1 MTYSFLERTGQPE
14 VYLVN
19 KQEESVSFNV
29 LAATFILE
37 FSSSQM
43 FLMIFCDSL
52 GSTETER
59 NALMLEDFSLSI
71 IGFTK
76 MNKHLVETFVAFRN
90 SHGRS
95 RYAEDDQEDTP
106 GDEVLA
112 IDQGRRGRMRNRELV
127 LVLFSWRKVT
137 TRFSILLSTT
147 ALAIGAV
154 SAANLSFIFPDIV
167 SFKCFVAMNMGNRS
181 PPPPS
186 F

>member
-1 MTYSFLERTGQPE
+1 
-14 VYLVN
+14 
-19 KQEESVSFNV
+19 
-29 LAATFILE
+29 
-37 FSSSQM
+37 
-43 FLMIFCDSL
+43 
-52 GSTETER
+52 
-59 NALMLEDFSLSI
+59 
-71 IGFTK
+71 

-154 SAANLSFIFPDIV
+154 SAANLTFIFPDIF
-167 SFKCFVAMNMGNRS
+167 SIKCFVAMNMGELDCLFGPTRLFGELDGVFGPTRPFS
-181 PPPPS
+181 ELVGSLDPTRP
-186 F
+186 FGELDDEAL